1 MSFSDL
7 QSLGLSQEQL
17 ILHTDLYV
25 SYIYIIYLFYI
36 YRDTYMCAQNSN
48 AKLARRELDASGIGQ
63 RQRGGCS
70 LLQKGCWGWKT
81 NFLFHVWV
89 VTK

>member
-1 MSFSDL
+1 
-7 QSLGLSQEQL
+7 
-17 ILHTDLYV
+17 
-25 SYIYIIYLFYI
+25 
-36 YRDTYMCAQNSN
+36 MCAQNSN

-81 NFLFHVWV
+81 DFLFHVWV